1 MRARTGFTIVE
12 VVVAMIV
19 VSIGV
24 LGMLGTAA
32 LVTRMLA
39 RGRWVAGA
47 SAIASSRLERLR
59 PSACIASQRTNSAD
73 TTTIIGTAQ
82 VINSW
87 SFTDAGNNS
96 YRVRLITSYMTGPGR
111 TRTDTLEAT
120 VVCIT

>member
-1 MRARTGFTIVE
+1 MRARAGFTIVE

-19 VSIGV
+19 VSVGV

-39 RGRWVAGA
+39 RGRWVASA
-47 SAIASSRLERLR
+47 STIASSRLERLR
-59 PSACIASQRTNSAD
+59 PSACIASQRTNAAD

-87 SFTDAGNNS
+87 SFTDVGNSS
-96 YRVRLITSYMTGPGR
+96 YRVRLITSYMTGPMR
-111 TRTDTLEAT
+111 TRTDTLEAM